1 MEPLEHNFENLVRVC
16 ILLIELAGIAV
27 IVISMVRGFIRKDEH
42 TRISL
47 AQGIMLGLEF
57 KIGSEVLRS
66 VIVTTWNELGTLA
79 AIILL
84 RSLLTLLLHWE
95 IGEEEKREKEKAL
108 QKLSCVLQRSLPFG
122 RLFSDRRN
130 LPNDEKKAA
139 YRGLSACQKTFWE
152 VSEGRSPP
160 TLVPKL
166 TTCAS
171 ASEALLSKAFLTPFA
186 ARRAVRRV
194 GKRCF
199 FGGKDR
205 RRRAFSTA

>member
-1 MEPLEHNFENLVRVC
+1 MELLEHNFENLVRVC

-27 IVISMVRGFIRKDEH
+27 IVISMVRGFIGFVRKDER

-95 IGEEEKREKEKAL
+95 IGEEEKREKEK
-108 QKLSCVLQRSLPFG
+108 
-122 RLFSDRRN
+122 
-130 LPNDEKKAA
+130 
-139 YRGLSACQKTFWE
+139 
-152 VSEGRSPP
+152 
-160 TLVPKL
+160 
-166 TTCAS
+166 
-171 ASEALLSKAFLTPFA
+171 EALKQA
-186 ARRAVRRV
+186 ADEAVTE
-194 GKRCF
+194 K
-199 FGGKDR
+199 
-205 RRRAFSTA
+205 